1 MLNIKRFVVN
11 PFQEN
16 CYIVSDDSKECVII
30 DCGAFYDSERKT
42 IVDYIT
48 FNSLIPRHL
57 ICTHAHIDHCIGN
70 NTICEEF
77 GLKPEF
83 HGDDERLVDMLP
95 QQSETLMQYTLDF
108 DMPPVG
114 KYLTGNDTI
123 TFGNHTLS
131 IIHTPGHTPGGVV
144 YYCKEENTAF
154 SGDTL
159 FRMSIGRT
167 DFYLGDYHAM
177 QRSLNDLLATLPDN
191 TIVYCGHGPQT
202 SIGEEKAM
210 NPYYE
215 RLRI

>member
-1 MLNIKRFVVN
+1 M
-11 PFQEN
+11 
-16 CYIVSDDSKECVII
+16 YIVQ
-30 DCGAFYDSERKT
+30 R
-42 IVDYIT
+42 
-48 FNSLIPRHL
+48 
-57 ICTHAHIDHCIGN
+57 
-70 NTICEEF
+70 
-77 GLKPEF
+77 
-83 HGDDERLVDMLP
+83 
-95 QQSETLMQYTLDF
+95 
-108 DMPPVG
+108 
-114 KYLTGNDTI
+114 DT
-123 TFGNHTLS
+123 
-131 IIHTPGHTPGGVV
+131 
-144 YYCKEENTAF
+144 F

>member
-48 FNSLIPRHL
+48 FNSLIPRRL

-70 NTICEEF
+70 NTIYEEF

-114 KYLTGNDTI
+114 KYLTGNDII

>member
-1 MLNIKRFVVN
+1 MLNIKKIVVN

-16 CYIVSDDSKECVII
+16 CYIVSDDSKECMII

-70 NTICEEF
+70 NTIYEEF